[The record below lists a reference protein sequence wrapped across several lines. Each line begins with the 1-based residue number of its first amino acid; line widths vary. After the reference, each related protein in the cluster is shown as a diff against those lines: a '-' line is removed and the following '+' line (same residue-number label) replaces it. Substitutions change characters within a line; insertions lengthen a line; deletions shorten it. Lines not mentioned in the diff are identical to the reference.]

1 MTEEKIASLLD
12 EFGVSID
19 EIAGNCGVDQAWIV
33 EHVQA
38 GVLLTGQGN
47 DPTRWVF
54 ASRDVVR
61 ARRLVDVE
69 RRFDANPELAGLF
82 VDLQEELE
90 RLRTRLL
97 RAGISLD

>member
-1 MTEEKIASLLD
+1 MAYDNIAALLD
-12 EFGVSID
+12 ELRVGIE

-33 EHVQA
+33 QHVQA
-38 GVLLTGQGN
+38 GVLLGN
-47 DPTRWVF
+47 PGGDPAQWVF

-61 ARRLVDVE
+61 ARRLRDVE

>member
-12 EFGVSID
+12 ELGVGID
-19 EIAGNCGVDQAWIV
+19 EIAGNCGVDQTWIA

-38 GVLLTGQGN
+38 GVLLGGQGT
-47 DPTRWVF
+47 DPARWG
-54 ASRDVVR
+54 
-61 ARRLVDVE
+61 
-69 RRFDANPELAGLF
+69 FDANPELAGLF

-90 RLRTRLL
+90 RLRTRLR

>member
-1 MTEEKIASLLD
+1 MAHDNIASLLD
-12 EFGVSID
+12 ELGVGID

-38 GVLLTGQGN
+38 GVLLGGQGG
-47 DPTRWVF
+47 DPAGWVF

-61 ARRLVDVE
+61 ARRLRDVE
-69 RRFDANPELAGLF
+69 RHFDANPDLAGLF

-90 RLRTRLL
+90 RLRTRLR
-97 RAGISLD
+97 RAGLSLD